1 MLFVATLSLFG
12 ASTRTISA
20 DAPVP
25 CERSWSLVATHP
37 HDTTHFTQGL
47 VWVDGRLFESVGQ
60 YGRSGVHEIDLATGR
75 ALRSHSLPADV
86 FGEGLA
92 RVGDRLVQLTW
103 RERTAYVYDLSLQL
117 RGTLRYEGEGWGLTA
132 LQDPHGTQ
140 LVLSDG
146 TPWLRVLDPATL
158 AERRRVMVKVGNEP
172 VNRIN
177 ELEQVR
183 GEILANLWYSD
194 EVAVIDPAD
203 GRLRGWFD
211 FTSLR
216 QRLVWPATPIAAPR
230 EAVLNGLAWDERR
243 ERLFVTGKYWPQLFE
258 LEIGGCR
265 DQPATGQ

>member
-1 MLFVATLSLFG
+1 MFVATLS
-12 ASTRTISA
+12 ASAVSTPTPA
-20 DAPVP
+20 AAAHVA

-60 YGRSGVHEIDLATGR
+60 YGRSAIHEIDLATGR
-75 ALRSHSLPADV
+75 PLRSHALSAEI

-92 RVGDRLVQLTW
+92 YVGDRLVQLSW
-103 RERTAYVYDLSLQL
+103 REQIAYLYDLSLTP
-117 RGTLRYEGEGWGLTA
+117 RGTLRYEGEGWGLTTIEG
-132 LQDPHGTQ
+132 PE

-146 TPWLRVLDPATL
+146 TAWLRMLDPATL
-158 AERRRVMVKVGNEP
+158 SERRRVMVKVGSEP
-172 VNRIN
+172 VQRIN
-177 ELEQVR
+177 ELEFVR

-211 FTSLR
+211 FTPLR
-216 QRLVWPATPIAAPR
+216 EKLVWPSTPIASTR

-258 LEIGGCR
+258 VEIAGCR
-265 DQPATGQ
+265 NAPAARQ